1 MFSRFYFVNHILGTS
16 RDSKSEADLH
26 FLKGLGIYRYIQS
39 QSLLMLIR
47 KILTRFPR
55 NRKGFKVSCSS
66 IPGFSRFFLSSGIGG
81 LFLFLDSPFP
91 NGYTT
96 TVTVPNGQKLVVT
109 VIKGRVPMWWRLR
122 NARESREPMF
132 PGFPSFLSSNPQ
144 IDVFGLFPYPSF
156 LLNFPEDYGD

>member
-1 MFSRFYFVNHILGTS
+1 MFSFLPFPFSFSSCGGGAILPK
-16 RDSKSEADLH
+16 SK
-26 FLKGLGIYRYIQS
+26 S